1 MTARP
6 VCTARP
12 FRRRDERPLG
22 ALVSNS
28 RWCVQLRT
36 QSADLRRV
44 TTTTASAPV
53 PPALLQHRRR
63 RADTPRSRRA
73 GLRLTDLLPAHRTGR
88 GTTPACA
95 SCRSARPPCSASAGR
110 LQAVRAAVVFHVSS
124 FASWHLFLDFARHWL
139 VWRRAAG
146 SCPLSSAR
154 TAGARRAGIAADA
167 AASVLLMPRS
177 LVVFAGA
184 AYTEHLHGID
194 EVRLPRE
201 RSFMVCEQ
209 KCMPQ
214 CLYGVA
220 GCISCRPA
228 WRHTPG
234 TVKRRCS
241 AARMHAGLVA
251 LRI

>member
-1 MTARP
+1 MSAP
-6 VCTARP
+6 L
-12 FRRRDERPLG
+12 ERSSQIPGG
-22 ALVSNS
+22 ACS
-28 RWCVQLRT
+28 
-36 QSADLRRV
+36 SARRV
-44 TTTTASAPV
+44 RTCAGSQQRPRQRLCRQRYCNTADV
-53 PPALLQHRRR
+53 EQTHQE
-63 RADTPRSRRA
+63 A
-73 GLRLTDLLPAHRTGR
+73 GEQD
-88 GTTPACA
+88 CA
-95 SCRSARPPCSASAGR
+95 SLTCCRLIG
-110 LQAVRAAVVFHVSS
+110 RAAVPPRRVHPVARRARRAPLPQEDCRRCAPQWSS
-124 FASWHLFLDFARHWL
+124 MSQALLVGTSFIDFAMHWL

-228 WRHTPG
+228 WRHTSG